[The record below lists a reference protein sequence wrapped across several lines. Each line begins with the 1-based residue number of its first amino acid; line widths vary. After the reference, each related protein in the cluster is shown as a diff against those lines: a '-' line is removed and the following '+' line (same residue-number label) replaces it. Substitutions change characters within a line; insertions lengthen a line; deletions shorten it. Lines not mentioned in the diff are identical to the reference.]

1 MRFVKMAAMFIV
13 YIISAIE
20 GCFGRLGLILL
31 QVVFI
36 TLQVSNVINWN
47 WWLVFIPMFV
57 YIAISIFIIT
67 LEIMMID

>member
-1 MRFVKMAAMFIV
+1 MINKGEKMI
-13 YIISAIE
+13 
-20 GCFGRLGLILL
+20 RLGLILL

>member
-1 MRFVKMAAMFIV
+1 MI
-13 YIISAIE
+13 
-20 GCFGRLGLILL
+20 RLGLILL

-67 LEIMMID
+67 LKIMMTD